1 MQKTERDW
9 EDTHTG
15 KTTFILLFTQNFVLS
30 MSFQSVM
37 VMVYQ
42 RVQVLNYYFTILMPH
57 MHTYLNDMTD
67 QKLTIKSQLEESAA
81 DLAMA
86 THDVNSGKLRFSQ
99 WPSFCNLLTALSRFP
114 LYVIHKSVV
123 FKAKHCWPLGDL
135 SADCPSNF
143 ML

>member
-1 MQKTERDW
+1 
-9 EDTHTG
+9 
-15 KTTFILLFTQNFVLS
+15 

-99 WPSFCNLLTALSRFP
+99 
-114 LYVIHKSVV
+114 
-123 FKAKHCWPLGDL
+123 
-135 SADCPSNF
+135 
-143 ML
+143 